1 MNWEGD
7 TMSRQQRT
15 APSRSIRRNLL
26 ALTMMI
32 AAGSG
37 TTVAEPLPTAADD
50 DFPNLPALAAEELR
64 TLRGGFEFA
73 GLKFDFAAQLRT
85 YVDGRLA
92 LETLI
97 SYTGSGAVTQHR
109 PMPQPDIP
117 AQPVPSS
124 TSSPSSAPPAPPT
137 QTAAP
142 NAGGSV
148 QLLGPDQDRTPAQ
161 VNLPGI
167 DLSGLKNAAGILI
180 NDRKGAILALHEAT
194 RERITSM
201 VVNQATGRDIR
212 QELNVDVTVRNFQQF
227 RDTMRDT
234 LLNNRLSATQR

>member
-1 MNWEGD
+1 MGTHHW
-7 TMSRQQRT
+7 TT
-15 APSRSIRRNLL
+15 ACRSVRRKLVAL
-26 ALTMMI
+26 AMMA

-37 TTVAEPLPTAADD
+37 ATGAEPLPTTAYD
-50 DFPNLPALAAEELR
+50 DFKDLSALDADELR

-92 LETLI
+92 LETLM
-97 SYTGSGAVTQHR
+97 SYTDSGAVTQHR
-109 PMPQPDIP
+109 PM
-117 AQPVPSS
+117 AQPNTPGQPTPSSIPSPSS
-124 TSSPSSAPPAPPT
+124 TPTVPPT
-137 QTAAP
+137 QTTAPKAAE
-142 NAGGSV
+142 SV
-148 QLLGPDQDRTPAQ
+148 QLLGPGQGRTPAQ
-161 VNLPGI
+161 LNLPGI
-167 DLSGLKNAAGILI
+167 DLSGLKNATGILI
-180 NDRKGAILALHEAT
+180 NDRKGAILALHEAN

-234 LLNNRLSATQR
+234 LLSNRLSATQR

>member
-1 MNWEGD
+1 MK
-7 TMSRQQRT
+7 TPHRT
-15 APSRSIRRNLL
+15 AAWRSVRRKLF
-26 ALTMMI
+26 ALTVMA

-37 TTVAEPLPTAADD
+37 ATGAEPLPTTADD

-109 PMPQPDIP
+109 PMAQPNNP
-117 AQPVPSS
+117 GQPVPSS
-124 TSSPSSAPPAPPT
+124 TPPT

-142 NAGGSV
+142 NAGESV
-148 QLLGPDQDRTPAQ
+148 QLLGPGQGRTPAQ
-161 VNLPGI
+161 LNLPGI
-167 DLSGLKNAAGILI
+167 DLSGLKNATGILI
-180 NDRKGAILALHEAT
+180 NDRKGAILALHEAN
-194 RERITSM
+194 RECITSM

-234 LLNNRLSATQR
+234 LLSNRLSATQR